1 MERVAVRSVERGAI
15 RVARGHEVELAA
27 AEVPGA
33 EEAEGEGEGA
43 CVDRVRT
50 WIGEAVRG
58 CVEVLAAD
66 RDAPARSLCE
76 REVDRVEGLAD
87 DLDDAGGGGSP
98 ACSSGYIRTRRA

>member
-43 CVDRVRT
+43 GSTAYEPGSEKPFEVASRYSRRTGTPQRVPSANGRLTASKVSRT
-50 WIGEAVRG
+50 T
-58 CVEVLAAD
+58 
-66 RDAPARSLCE
+66 STK
-76 REVDRVEGLAD
+76 RE
-87 DLDDAGGGGSP
+87 GGGSP